1 MNIPEGLNDLLPEEV
16 LKRRFLENKISQVFK
31 EWGYQEIITPTF
43 EFYEILA
50 KGAGSIM
57 KKEMIKFF
65 DREGN
70 IIALR
75 PEMTTPIAR
84 VTSTKLKGDPKPLRF
99 YYISNV
105 FRYDDLKTGNRKEF
119 NQAGVEL
126 IGINSKEADAEV
138 IALVVECL
146 KNSGLK
152 KFFIDISHINFFS
165 GIMQSIK
172 VKEERKH
179 KIKEAILNKDFVLL
193 EKMLSF
199 SDIKDREKELIL
211 KMPTLRG
218 REEALEEAEKM
229 INNKLSLSALKEI
242 KKVYNLLRDY
252 GLEEHVLIDLGI
264 IRDFDYYTGIIFEG
278 YTDYLGFPVCGGG
291 RYDKLCSRFG
301 ENLPSTGF
309 AVGLERLIMAL
320 ERENINSLD
329 LKKPDQYLVCY
340 QNDKDNFKKVLK
352 TAKNLRKKGLIVEL
366 EVGKREFVEVLDY
379 ARSKGIKYIV
389 IVDDNQP
396 NKIKRIEVTSG
407 KEEMIT
413 YEERN

>member
-1 MNIPEGLNDLLPEEV
+1 MNIPEGLNDFLPEEV
-16 LKRRFLENKISQVFK
+16 LKRRFLENKVSQIFTQ
-31 EWGYQEIITPTF
+31 WGYQEIITPTF
-43 EFYEILA
+43 EFYDILA

-75 PEMTTPIAR
+75 PEMTTPLAR
-84 VTSTKLKGDPKPLRF
+84 VTSTKMQQEPKPLRF

-105 FRYDDLKTGNRKEF
+105 FRYDNLKTGNRKEF

-126 IGINSKEADAEV
+126 IGVNSKESDAEV
-138 IALVVECL
+138 IALTVECL

-152 KFFIDISHINFFS
+152 KFFIDISHINFFN

-179 KIKEAILNKDFVLL
+179 EIKEAILNKDFVLL

-199 SDIKDREKELIL
+199 SDIKDKEKEFIL

-218 REEALEEAEKM
+218 KEKVLEEAEKM

-242 KKVYNLLRDY
+242 KEVYNLLRNY
-252 GLEEHVLIDLGI
+252 GLEKYILIDLGI

-291 RYDKLCSRFG
+291 RYDNLCSKFG
-301 ENLPSTGF
+301 RDLPSTGF
-309 AVGLERLIMAL
+309 AIGLERLAIILEKENVDSLKL
-320 ERENINSLD
+320 ER
-329 LKKPDQYLVCY
+329 PDKYLIYY
-340 QNDKDNFKKVLK
+340 QNDKTYFRKALEI
-352 TAKNLRKKGLIVEL
+352 AGNLRKKGLIVEL
-366 EVGKREFVEVLDY
+366 EIGRREIAEVLNY
-379 ARSKGIKYIV
+379 TRSKGVKYIV
-389 IVDDNQP
+389 IVDVNQLS
-396 NKIKRIEVTSG
+396 KIKRVEVVSG
-407 KEEMIT
+407 KEEIIN
-413 YEERN
+413 YE

>member
-1 MNIPEGLNDLLPEEV
+1 MNISKGSNDLLPGEV
-16 LKRRFLENKISQVFK
+16 LKRRLLENRISKIFTQ
-31 EWGYQEIITPTF
+31 WGYQEIITPTF
-43 EFYEILA
+43 EFYELLA

-70 IIALR
+70 IVALR

-84 VTSTKLKGDPKPLRF
+84 VASTKLKGEPKPLRF

-119 NQAGVEL
+119 NQVGVEL
-126 IGINSKEADAEV
+126 IGVNSKEADAEV
-138 IALVVECL
+138 IALAMECL

-152 KFFIDISHINFFS
+152 KFFIDISHINFFN

-172 VKEERKH
+172 VKEERKQE
-179 KIKEAILNKDFVLL
+179 IKEAILNKDFVLL

-199 SDIKDREKELIL
+199 SDIKDKEKEFIL

-218 REEALEEAEKM
+218 KEEALEEAEEL

-242 KKVYNLLRDY
+242 KEVYNLLKNY
-252 GLEEHVLIDLGI
+252 GLEEYILIDLGI

-291 RYDKLCSRFG
+291 
-301 ENLPSTGF
+301 
-309 AVGLERLIMAL
+309 
-320 ERENINSLD
+320 
-329 LKKPDQYLVCY
+329 
-340 QNDKDNFKKVLK
+340 
-352 TAKNLRKKGLIVEL
+352 
-366 EVGKREFVEVLDY
+366 
-379 ARSKGIKYIV
+379 
-389 IVDDNQP
+389 
-396 NKIKRIEVTSG
+396 
-407 KEEMIT
+407 
-413 YEERN
+413 

>member
-1 MNIPEGLNDLLPEEV
+1 MNIPEGLNDLLPDEV
-16 LKRRFLENKISQVFK
+16 LKRRFLENKIAQVFK
-31 EWGYQEIITPTF
+31 EWSYREIITPTF
-43 EFYEILA
+43 EFYEILE

-84 VTSTKLKGDPKPLRF
+84 VISTKLKGEPKPLRF

-126 IGINSKEADAEV
+126 IGVNGKEADAEV
-138 IALVVECL
+138 IALAVECL

-152 KFFIDISHINFFS
+152 KFFIDIGHINFFN
-165 GIMQSIK
+165 GIMESIK
-172 VKEERKH
+172 IKEERKQE
-179 KIKEAILNKDFVLL
+179 IKEVILNKDFVLL
-193 EKMLSF
+193 EKILSF
-199 SDIKDREKELIL
+199 EDIKDKEKEFIL

-218 REEALEEAEKM
+218 RGEVVEEAEKM
-229 INNKLSLSALKEI
+229 VSNRLSVSALKEI
-242 KKVYNLLRDY
+242 KEIYDLLRNY
-252 GLEEHVLIDLGI
+252 GLEEYVLIDLGI

-291 RYDKLCSRFG
+291 RYDNLCSKFG

-309 AVGLERLIMAL
+309 AIGIERLATILEKEDANSLKLER
-320 ERENINSLD
+320 
-329 LKKPDQYLVCY
+329 PDKYLVYY
-340 QNDKDNFKKVLK
+340 QNNK
-352 TAKNLRKKGLIVEL
+352 TYFEKALAVAENLRKKELIVEL
-366 EVGKREFVEVLDY
+366 EIGKREYEKVLNY
-379 ARSKGIKYIV
+379 ARSRGIKYIL
-389 IVDDNQP
+389 IIDDDQSD
-396 NKIKRIEVTSG
+396 KIKRIEVISE
-407 KEEMIT
+407 KEEII
-413 YEERN
+413 NL

>member
-31 EWGYQEIITPTF
+31 EWSYQEIITPTF
-43 EFYEILA
+43 EFYDILA

-75 PEMTTPIAR
+75 PEMTTPLAR
-84 VTSTKLKGDPKPLRF
+84 VTSTKMQQEPKPLRF
-99 YYISNV
+99 YYIGNV
-105 FRYDDLKTGNRKEF
+105 FRYDDLETGNRKEF

-126 IGINSKEADAEV
+126 IGVNSKESDAEV
-138 IALVVECL
+138 IALTVECL

-152 KFFIDISHINFFS
+152 NFFIDIGHIDFFN
-165 GIMQSIK
+165 GIMESI
-172 VKEERKH
+172 
-179 KIKEAILNKDFVLL
+179 KIKEEIKQEIKRAILNKNFVLL

-218 REEALEEAEKM
+218 KEKVLEEAEKM
-229 INNKLSLSALKEI
+229 INSKLSLSALKEI
-242 KKVYNLLRDY
+242 KEVYNLLKNY
-252 GLEEHVLIDLGI
+252 GLEEYILIDLGI

-291 RYDKLCSRFG
+291 RYDNLCSKFG
-301 ENLPSTGF
+301 KDLPSTGF
-309 AVGLERLIMAL
+309 AIGLERLAIILEKENVNSLKL
-320 ERENINSLD
+320 ER
-329 LKKPDQYLVCY
+329 PDKYLVYY
-340 QNDKDNFKKVLK
+340 QNDKTYFRKALEV
-352 TAKNLRKKGLIVEL
+352 ARNLRKKGLIVEL
-366 EVGKREFVEVLDY
+366 EIERREFTEVLNY
-379 ARSKGIKYIV
+379 ACSKGIKYIV

-396 NKIKRIEVTSG
+396 NKVKRIEAISG
-407 KEEMIT
+407 REEMIT
-413 YEERN
+413 YE

>member
-16 LKRRFLENKISQVFK
+16 LKRRLLENKISQIFTQ
-31 EWGYQEIITPTF
+31 WGYQEIITPTF
-43 EFYEILA
+43 EFYDMLA

-84 VTSTKLKGDPKPLRF
+84 VTSTKLKGEPKPLRF

-126 IGINSKEADAEV
+126 IGVNSKEADAEV
-138 IALVVECL
+138 IALAMECL

-152 KFFIDISHINFFS
+152 KFFIDISHINFFN
-165 GIMQSIK
+165 GIMQSIR
-172 VKEERKH
+172 VKEERKQE
-179 KIKEAILNKDFVLL
+179 IKKAILNKDFVLL
-193 EKMLSF
+193 EKILSLE
-199 SDIKDREKELIL
+199 DIKDREKEFIL

-218 REEALEEAEKM
+218 REEVLEEAGK
-229 INNKLSLSALKEI
+229 IISNKLSASALKEI
-242 KKVYNLLRDY
+242 KEVYNLLKNY
-252 GLEEHVLIDLGI
+252 GLEEYILIDLGI

-291 RYDKLCSRFG
+291 RYDNLCSKFG
-301 ENLPSTGF
+301 RDLPSTGF
-309 AVGLERLIMAL
+309 AIGLERLAIILEKENVDSLKL
-320 ERENINSLD
+320 ER
-329 LKKPDQYLVCY
+329 PDKYLVYY
-340 QNDKDNFKKVLK
+340 QNDKTYFRKALEV
-352 TAKNLRKKGLIVEL
+352 AGNLRKKGLIVEL
-366 EVGKREFVEVLDY
+366 EIGRREFAQVLNY
-379 ARSKGIKYIV
+379 TRSKGVKYIV
-389 IVDDNQP
+389 IVDVNQLS
-396 NKIKRIEVTSG
+396 KIKRVEVVSG
-407 KEEMIT
+407 KEEIIN
-413 YEERN
+413 YE

>member
-16 LKRRFLENKISQVFK
+16 LKRRLLENKISQVFNK
-31 EWGYQEIITPTF
+31 WGYQEIITPTF

-84 VTSTKLKGDPKPLRF
+84 VTSTKLKGEPKPLRF

-126 IGINSKEADAEV
+126 IGVNSKEADAEV
-138 IALVVECL
+138 IALAVECL

-152 KFFIDISHINFFS
+152 NFFIDIGHINFFN

-172 VKEERKH
+172 VKEERKQE
-179 KIKEAILNKDFVLL
+179 IKEAILNKDFVLL
-193 EKMLSF
+193 EKILSF
-199 SDIKDREKELIL
+199 SDIKDKEKEFVL

-218 REEALEEAEKM
+218 RGEVLEEAEKM
-229 INNKLSLSALKEI
+229 ISNRLSESALKEI
-242 KKVYNLLRDY
+242 KEVYNLLRNY
-252 GLEEHVLIDLGI
+252 GLEEYILIDLGI

-291 RYDKLCSRFG
+291 RYDNLCSKFG
-301 ENLPSTGF
+301 RDLPSTGF
-309 AVGLERLIMAL
+309 AIGLERLAIILEKENVDSLKL
-320 ERENINSLD
+320 ER
-329 LKKPDQYLVCY
+329 PDKYLVYY
-340 QNDKDNFKKVLK
+340 QNDKRYFRKALEV
-352 TAKNLRKKGLIVEL
+352 AGNLRKKGLIVEL
-366 EVGKREFVEVLDY
+366 EVEKREFAEVLNY
-379 ARSKGIKYIV
+379 ARSKGVKYIV
-389 IVDDNQP
+389 IVDVNQLS
-396 NKIKRIEVTSG
+396 KIKRVEVVSG
-407 KEEMIT
+407 KEEIIN
-413 YEERN
+413 YE

>member
-16 LKRRFLENKISQVFK
+16 LKRRLLENKISQIFIQ
-31 EWGYQEIITPTF
+31 WGYQEIITPTF
-43 EFYEILA
+43 EFYDILA
-50 KGAGSIM
+50 KGAGSIV

-75 PEMTTPIAR
+75 PEMTTPLAR
-84 VTSTKLKGDPKPLRF
+84 VTSTKMQQEPKPLRF
-99 YYISNV
+99 YYMGNV
-105 FRYDDLKTGNRKEF
+105 FRYDDFKMGGQREF
-119 NQAGVEL
+119 CQVGVEL
-126 IGINSKEADAEV
+126 IGVNSKEADAEV
-138 IALVVECL
+138 IALTVECL

-152 KFFIDISHINFFS
+152 NFFIDIGHINFFN

-172 VKEERKH
+172 SEQKRKLE
-179 KIKEAILNKDFVLL
+179 IKEAILNKNFVLL
-193 EKMLSF
+193 EKILSF
-199 SDIKDREKELIL
+199 EDIKDGEKELIL

-218 REEALEEAEKM
+218 REEVLEEAEKM

-309 AVGLERLIMAL
+309 AVGLERLIMAI
-320 ERENINSLD
+320 ERENINSLE
-329 LKKPDQYLVCY
+329 LKKLDQYLVCY
-340 QNDKDNFKKVLK
+340 QSNKDNFKKALK
-352 TAKNLRKKGLIVEL
+352 AAKNLRKKELIVEL
-366 EVGKREFVEVLDY
+366 EVGKREFAEVLNY

-413 YEERN
+413 YE

>member
-16 LKRRFLENKISQVFK
+16 LKRRLLENKISQIFIQ
-31 EWGYQEIITPTF
+31 WGYQEIITPTF
-43 EFYEILA
+43 EFYDILA
-50 KGAGSIM
+50 RGAGSIM

-84 VTSTKLKGDPKPLRF
+84 VTSTKMQQEPKPLRF
-99 YYISNV
+99 YYMGNV
-105 FRYDDLKTGNRKEF
+105 FRYDVFKVGGQREF
-119 NQAGVEL
+119 CQAGVEL
-126 IGINSKEADAEV
+126 IGVNNKEADAEV

-152 KFFIDISHINFFS
+152 NFFIDIGHINFFN

-172 VKEERKH
+172 AEEKRKLE
-179 KIKEAILNKDFVLL
+179 IKEAILNKDFVLL
-193 EKMLSF
+193 EKILSF
-199 SDIKDREKELIL
+199 EDIKDREKELIL

-218 REEALEEAEKM
+218 REEVLEEAEKM

-252 GLEEHVLIDLGI
+252 GLEEYVLIDLGI

-278 YTDYLGFPVCGGG
+278 YTDYLGFPICGGG
-291 RYDKLCSRFG
+291 RYDKLCSKFG

-320 ERENINSLD
+320 EREGINSLD
-329 LKKPDQYLVCY
+329 LEKPDQYLVHY
-340 QNDKDNFKKVLK
+340 QNNKENFRKALKV
-352 TAKNLRKKGLIVEL
+352 AKNLRKKGLIVEL
-366 EVGKREFVEVLDY
+366 EVGKREFVEVLKY
-379 ARSKGIKYIV
+379 ARSKRIKYMV
-389 IVDDNQP
+389 IVEGNQP
-396 NKIKRIEVTSG
+396 NKIKRIEVISG

-413 YEERN
+413 YE

>member
-31 EWGYQEIITPTF
+31 EWSYQEMITPTF
-43 EFYEILA
+43 EFYDILA

-75 PEMTTPIAR
+75 PEMTTPLAR
-84 VTSTKLKGDPKPLRF
+84 VTSTKMQQEPKPLRF

-126 IGINSKEADAEV
+126 IGVNSKESDAEV
-138 IALVVECL
+138 IALTIECL

-152 KFFIDISHINFFS
+152 NFFIDIGHIDFFN
-165 GIMQSIK
+165 GIMESIK
-172 VKEERKH
+172 IKEERKQ
-179 KIKEAILNKDFVLL
+179 KIKRAILNKNFVLL
-193 EKMLSF
+193 EKILSF

-218 REEALEEAEKM
+218 REEVLEEAGKM

-252 GLEEHVLIDLGI
+252 GIEEHILIDLGI

-291 RYDKLCSRFG
+291 RYDNLCSKFG
-301 ENLPSTGF
+301 RDLPSTGF
-309 AVGLERLIMAL
+309 AIGLERLAIIL
-320 ERENINSLD
+320 EKENVDSL
-329 LKKPDQYLVCY
+329 KIERPDKYLVYY
-340 QNDKDNFKKVLK
+340 QNDKTYFRKALEV
-352 TAKNLRKKGLIVEL
+352 AGNLRKKGLIVEL
-366 EVGKREFVEVLDY
+366 EIERREFAEVLNY
-379 ARSKGIKYIV
+379 ARSKGIKYIAM
-389 IVDDNQP
+389 VDDNQP
-396 NKIKRIEVTSG
+396 NKIKRIETISG

-413 YEERN
+413 YE